1 MHAIR
6 ETGFIVE
13 RELRRNFRSARGLAL
28 YALTLLGGL
37 VSTLIGSKVNDMTTD
52 VRGEYGTE
60 AVQVGAAKVYEM
72 LYRND
77 SIVAERLSHA
87 PSTLVITA
95 WASVWL
101 CPLLVALIGFDAIS
115 AERQHRTLRYL
126 TVRTRRGS
134 YFVGKWLGLW
144 ATTSIVLFGVQL
156 ISWVCDLALVH
167 DSPADVFTW
176 GPALYAVALPILG
189 AWSALATFMGSF
201 VKTPMIA
208 LLLIF
213 GSFTLCWILGNLF
226 SGADASSPWH
236 YIAFAYPGSFDHFLL
251 RTGFKQ
257 ILQGLGASMAFP
269 LIFVGGGALLFKRSE
284 V

>member
-1 MHAIR
+1 MHPIR
-6 ETGFIVE
+6 EIGFVVQ
-13 RELRRNFRSARGLAL
+13 RELRRNFRSARGIAL

-37 VSTLIGSKVNDMTTD
+37 VSTLIGTKVSDMTAE

-60 AVQVGAAKVYEM
+60 AVNIGAVKFYEV

-87 PSTLVITA
+87 PSTLVVTA

-126 TVRTRRGS
+126 TVRSRRGS

-156 ISWVCDLALVH
+156 ISWICDLVLVH
-167 DSPADVFTW
+167 DAPEDVFTW
-176 GPALYAVALPILG
+176 GPALFAVALPILG

-213 GSFTLCWILGNLF
+213 GSFTISWILGNF
-226 SGADASSPWH
+226 QASESQWR
-236 YIAFAYPGSFDHFLL
+236 YVAFAYPGSFDHYLL
-251 RTGFKQ
+251 RTGVKQ
-257 ILQGLGASMAFP
+257 FLIGLGAAMAFP
-269 LIFVGGGALLFKRSE
+269 LLFVGGGALLFKRSE